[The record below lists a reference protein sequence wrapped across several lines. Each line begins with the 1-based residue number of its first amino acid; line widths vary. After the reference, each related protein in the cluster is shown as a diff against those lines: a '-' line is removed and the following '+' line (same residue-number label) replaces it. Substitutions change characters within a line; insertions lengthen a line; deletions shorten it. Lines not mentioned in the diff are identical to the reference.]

1 MTSLSI
7 DIDQVLE
14 IVEWSGR
21 QEMARLLLVGMIA
34 AFTAAAT
41 AAGAYGVYRLYR
53 NRRKAGASVLQ
64 SLFLAAYALCVAWA
78 GNDSNKPTPT
88 PSANLVFDTSLHDD
102 GSVATNDYPTI
113 RWRYD
118 PWIAADVLH
127 IDARPKGSTNDADWI
142 GYYVGRVAD
151 ASWTGYM
158 PACTGMAIHVWSEYV
173 PPSPVTT
180 NGVYHLDYLA
190 HPLDRAPE
198 PEGCRTWSLL
208 RTPVYDASERRLMS
222 PPALP
227 RPLAAG
233 IDLLDNGHHNE
244 RENKDEN

>member
-1 MTSLSI
+1 MTDLTI
-7 DIDQVLE
+7 NQILE
-14 IVEWSGR
+14 IVERSGR
-21 QEMARLLLVGMIA
+21 QEMCGLLV
-34 AFTAAAT
+34 AAAIAVCT
-41 AAGAYGVYRLYR
+41 ALATVAGVWVIALLYR
-53 NRRKAGASVLQ
+53 NIRKAGASVPS
-64 SLFLAAYALCVAWA
+64 SLFLAAYALCVAYA
-78 GNDSNKPTPT
+78 GSDSNKPPDVT
-88 PSANLVFDTSLHDD
+88 SARIVFDASLYDD

-198 PEGCRTWSLL
+198 PEGRRTWSLL

-227 RPLAAG
+227 RPLAAD
-233 IDLLDNGHHNE
+233 IDVLDNGHHNKK
-244 RENKDEN
+244 ENKDEN

>member
-1 MTSLSI
+1 MTDI
-7 DIDQVLE
+7 TIDQMLD

-21 QEMARLLLVGMIA
+21 QETCGLLAAAAIA
-34 AFTAAAT
+34 VFTALAT
-41 AAGAYGVYRLYR
+41 VAGAYGLALLYR
-53 NRRKAGASVLQ
+53 HSRKAGASVP
-64 SLFLAAYALCVAWA
+64 SALFLAAYALCVAYA
-78 GNDSNKPTPT
+78 GSDSNKPPDV
-88 PSANLVFDTSLHDD
+88 PSARIVFDASLYDD
-102 GSVATNDYPTI
+102 GSVATNDHPTI

-142 GYYVGRVAD
+142 GYHVGRVAD
-151 ASWTGYM
+151 ASWTGHV

-190 HPLDRAPE
+190 HPLGRAPE
-198 PEGCRTWSLL
+198 PEGRRTWSLL

-227 RPLAAG
+227 RPLAA
-233 IDLLDNGHHNE
+233 DVDVLDDGQNNE
-244 RENKDEN
+244 KENNDED

>member
-1 MTSLSI
+1 MTDLTLN
-7 DIDQVLE
+7 QALE

-21 QEMARLLLVGMIA
+21 QEMCGILVAAAIA
-34 AFTAAAT
+34 AFTAMAT
-41 AAGAYGVYRLYR
+41 VAGAWGIALLYR
-53 NRRKAGASVLQ
+53 NSRKAGDSVLP
-64 SLFLAAYALCVAWA
+64 SLLFAAYALCVAYA
-78 GNDSNKPTPT
+78 GSDSNKPPDV
-88 PSANLVFDTSLHDD
+88 PSARIAFDAGLYDD

-142 GYYVGRVAD
+142 GYHVGRVSD
-151 ASWTGYM
+151 ASWTGHM

-190 HPLDRAPE
+190 PPLDCGPGPAGRRAWVP
-198 PEGCRTWSLL
+198 L
-208 RTPVYDASERRLMS
+208 RTPVYDAAERRLMS

-233 IDLLDNGHHNE
+233 IDVLDNGHHE
-244 RENKDEN
+244 KENRDEN